1 MMSCDV
7 LWKNQAKSHD
17 VMWYS
22 VENQAKTH
30 DVIWLSARNYKASQ
44 NVMWQEHHVTWWFVT
59 TIQNVTWHSMTHQ
72 NHHMTFHDAK
82 FVTWHPVTRFNQH
95 RMSHDTT
102 TMSHDDLW
110 RTTAHHRMSCDT
122 ATHVTW
128 LSVGKQAT
136 TCDVTWFS
144 VEKDQATHDVMCLF
158 LKRRKRHM
166 MSHIVPFQKSKTT
179 HVVMRCCHRGWPAW
193 HVLLKVCII
202 LFGRMD
208 LADDELKKTCTWATT
223 LGNHSAWEGKTG

>member
-1 MMSCDV
+1 MWCSV
-7 LWKNQAKSHD
+7 ENQAKPHDD

-30 DVIWLSARNYKASQ
+30 DVVWLSARNYKASQ

-82 FVTWHPVTRFNQH
+82 YVTWHPLTRFNQH

-102 TMSHDDLW
+102 
-110 RTTAHHRMSCDT
+110 
-122 ATHVTW
+122 VTW
-128 LSVGKQAT
+128 LSVGKQGT

-144 VEKDQATHDVMCLF
+144 VKKDQATHDVMCLF

-193 HVLLKVCII
+193 QVLLKVCII

-208 LADDELKKTCTWATT
+208 LADDELKKHA
-223 LGNHSAWEGKTG
+223 LELQH